1 MELHPMILLY
11 NGMKLQQS
19 FGVREVEDGVGGE
32 RESLCAWSRSEASC
46 GSRFRGTMCAF
57 VLSSS
62 VWGVETGY
70 LLLPYNF
77 HEYLASANTEQAS
90 LPSSPAKRFD
100 KRTYTSPIFLLFQHK
115 I

>member
-19 FGVREVEDGVGGE
+19 FGVRDVKDGVGE
-32 RESLCAWSRSEASC
+32 REGESLCAWSRSEASC
-46 GSRFRGTMCAF
+46 GSRFSGTMCAF
-57 VLSSS
+57 VPSSS

-77 HEYLASANTEQAS
+77 HKYLASANTEQAS

-100 KRTYTSPIFLLFQHK
+100 KRTIYVTYCAVIPT
-115 I
+115 